1 MHILLRRVC
10 SSHSRLLRACSIH
23 LRQRLPRAYRLRAFT
38 SHLRRRLPQA
48 RLLRVCLSLTR
59 LRACPIRTR
68 WRRSRPHPLSPPA
81 MSIQLCGGARTTVS
95 GTRTLAKPLTRT
107 PARLPAKTTSV
118 ALVTRGTTFINKG
131 TRGCAAS
138 GWTEARMATRLL
150 DTTADGIAPPGEGFL
165 LLYHLHRETTPF
177 WRQVTGSLMMLRHS
191 SGFQTKGRQHLLRQK
206 IWRCSTLV
214 MRGKGHRTPGN
225 VVVNGDT
232 GVCQAVKIRLKCIGA
247 PR

>member
-118 ALVTRGTTFINKG
+118 ALVIRGTTFINKG
-131 TRGCAAS
+131 TKGCAAS
-138 GWTEARMATRLL
+138 GWTEVRMGTRLQG
-150 DTTADGIAPPGEGFL
+150 TTVDGAVLPGEGFL
-165 LLYHLHRETTPF
+165 LLYHQHQKKTPF
-177 WRQVTGSLMMLRHS
+177 SRQVTGSLMMLRHF
-191 SGFQTKGRQHLLRQK
+191 SGFQKKARQHLRQPK
-206 IWRCSTLV
+206 PWHCSTSV
-214 MRGKGHRTPGN
+214 MRGRSHRTRGN
-225 VVVNGDT
+225 AAVNEDT
-232 GVCQAVKIRLKCIGA
+232 GVRQAVQIPLKCIGA